1 MLFKTPDHTASTQVV
16 LNTAAQDQRRSARTV
31 ILRTAGFE
39 VVEAAS
45 ASQAIS
51 TVVHAE
57 VALAVLDGDL
67 PDCDPATLAETLQG
81 MRPAMAV
88 VVVSTG
94 SDGDRLLPHA
104 NTPVDD
110 EDDAHLMN
118 VIATTLRD
126 DHSLDP
132 DFDPGCDPEVVT
144 DQFGHIEETSDVGA
158 RLLNGSARGLFQRNL
173 LTFFDGNR
181 DLWHDAVRR
190 ATAGQ
195 RVQLTGRLR
204 PKERRPFDVSV
215 RIISRLAD
223 TGVTL
228 EWAFAVL

>member
-1 MLFKTPDHTASTQVV
+1 MLIKAPDYTASTQVV
-16 LNTAAQDQRRSARTV
+16 LNTAAQDERRSARTV

-45 ASQAIS
+45 ASQAIR

-67 PDCDPATLAETLQG
+67 PDCDSATLAETLQG

-88 VVVSTG
+88 VVVAAD
-94 SDGDRLLPHA
+94 SDRHRRRR
-104 NTPVDD
+104 TRSPVDD
-110 EDDAHLMN
+110 EDGVHLMN
-118 VIATTLRD
+118 VIATVLRD
-126 DHSLDP
+126 DHSPDP
-132 DFDPGCDPEVVT
+132 ASDPISDPEVVT
-144 DQFGHIEETSDVGA
+144 DQFGRIEETSRAGA

-181 DLWHDAVRR
+181 DLWQDAVHR

-204 PKERRPFDVSV
+204 PKDRRPFEVSV
-215 RIISRLAD
+215 RIMGRLAD
-223 TGVTL
+223 NGVTL
-228 EWAFAVL
+228 DWAFAVL

>member
-1 MLFKTPDHTASTQVV
+1 MLIKAADYTAPSQVV

-57 VALAVLDGDL
+57 VAVAVLDGDF
-67 PDCDPATLAETLQG
+67 PDCDSATLAETLQG

-88 VVVSTG
+88 VVVSTRI
-94 SDGDRLLPHA
+94 DGHRPRHA
-104 NTPVDD
+104 HTSVRD
-110 EDDAHLMN
+110 EHDAHLMN
-118 VIATTLRD
+118 VIATVLRD
-126 DHSLDP
+126 DQSP
-132 DFDPGCDPEVVT
+132 DAEPGSDPEIVT
-144 DQFGHIEETSDVGA
+144 DQFGRIEETSDAGA

-173 LTFFDGNR
+173 FTFFDGNR

-204 PKERRPFDVSV
+204 PKDRRPFKVSV
-215 RIISRLAD
+215 RIIGRLAD